1 MIRGTANEWSTP
13 IGPELAHH
21 MGAHARYHPGMDVA
35 TRNELI
41 ARYRAGYGE
50 VRGALAGIAPAE
62 LDRPAAD
69 GWTAR
74 QVVHHLA
81 DSEWTSGLRLR
92 KLLAEP
98 VPILCAYPEEA
109 WARALFYDRRP
120 IEPSLEAF
128 RLARETTL
136 GILEHMTEDGWKRE
150 GWHSESGLYTPERWL
165 EIYAAHAFEH
175 AAQIRRARGG

>member
-1 MIRGTANEWSTP
+1 MIT
-13 IGPELAHH
+13 
-21 MGAHARYHPGMDVA
+21 
-35 TRNELI
+35 
-41 ARYRAGYGE
+41 RYRAGYDE
-50 VRGALAGIAPAE
+50 VQAALGGITPGE

-98 VPILCAYPEEA
+98 VPVLWAYPEEE
-109 WARALFYDRRP
+109 WAKALFYDRRP
-120 IEPSLEAF
+120 IEASLEAF

-136 GILEHMTEDGWKRE
+136 SILEHMNESGWRRE
-150 GWHSESGLYTPERWL
+150 GWHTESGLYTPERWL
-165 EIYAAHAFEH
+165 EIYAAHAHEH
-175 AAQIRRARGG
+175 AAQIRRARTG